1 MKKKIFSF
9 LIFLFLSSC
18 GYETVNSLKNRIKY
32 DFAISE
38 LNFTGD
44 REINLQIKQELNNY
58 SRVEKDTI
66 FILNISSTSE
76 KIILTKDSS
85 GDPTNF
91 KIQISIDVGFVSGDN
106 LKGNFKF
113 IESFNYN
120 NDSNKFDLKSYEK
133 RIKKNLAKTIT
144 EELIFKL
151 STAQ

>member
-1 MKKKIFSF
+1 M
-9 LIFLFLSSC
+9 
-18 GYETVNSLKNRIKY
+18 NSLKNRIKY